1 MGMRTP
7 KVWALP
13 TSPTTAETLSNLGIT
28 KQMIATQVCS
38 GRLLRLRRGVY
49 LASASW
55 PEEPASQHLLLGQA
69 ELLANPAAVL
79 SVQSAALAWA
89 IPNPGFNR
97 WHDQPVAISLPADGG
112 HSARSGQIIHRIA
125 VLPAGHVVTHPTG
138 LRVTS
143 PARTAIDIAADLD
156 LPEALVVL
164 DAVARRLCE
173 SYVPRARRS
182 DFANPRLVAAAQERL
197 NEAAAVCR
205 VTRLSGAIA
214 ATNPARESAAESLSA
229 GHIIRAGLPEPL
241 YQAKIDSVMGPLYPD
256 CLWAQERVIGEC
268 DGAVKYADS
277 SAWVREKEREQ
288 VLRDLGFTVVRW
300 LAKEIMLDP
309 TAVTN
314 RLARALA
321 G

>member
-1 MGMRTP
+1 M
-7 KVWALP
+7 
-13 TSPTTAETLSNLGIT
+13 T
-28 KQMIATQVCS
+28 KQMIATQVSS
-38 GRLLRLRRGVY
+38 GTLLRLRHRVY
-49 LASASW
+49 LASDAW
-55 PEEPASQHLLLGQA
+55 PEDPAQQHRLLGEA
-69 ELLANPAAVL
+69 ELAANPAAVL
-79 SVQSAALAWA
+79 SGSSAALVWA
-89 IPNPGFNR
+89 ISNPGFTR
-97 WHDQPVAISLPADGG
+97 WHELPVSISLPAGGG
-112 HSARSGQIIHRIA
+112 HSARSGQVIHRVA
-125 VLPAGHVVTHPTG
+125 LLPAGHIVTHPSG

-164 DAVARRLCE
+164 DAAARTLCE

-182 DFANPRLVAAAQERL
+182 DFANPRLVAAARERL
-197 NEAAAVCR
+197 QEAAVVCR
-205 VTRLSGAIA
+205 VTRLGEAIA
-214 ATNPARESAAESLSA
+214 AVNPARESATESLSA

-241 YQAKIDSVMGPLYPD
+241 YQAKIDSVMGALYPD
-256 CLWAQERVIGEC
+256 CLWPQARVIGEC

-309 TAVTN
+309 TAVID

-321 G
+321 R